1 MKRKSPKIY
10 KVKTGKMKS
19 ATAHNVLSAV
29 VMIAAAGLV
38 GFVGYSVAKPF
49 IDDGSSVENNADLQM
64 NATVTTTSSDG
75 ISTDFSATVTTLSA
89 SGSAIETDTIAKTT
103 ASTTTKTAVQT
114 STVTTAETEKKST
127 AATTKQTESE
137 QNTTTQAVTTE
148 VAAKNGVSLS
158 NFTEADTAEWLSASV
173 LESKDAFVSALKQV
187 KGNNANVK
195 AVVVPMKLEGGL
207 LNYASNISYVA
218 GMGICDGSLTASEIV
233 SIAKEEGFSVYAL
246 ISVLDDC
253 QFPELHWDAGIQLA
267 DGTGRWLD
275 NSPEKGGKPWMSPY
289 SSKTVSYMTA
299 MIQELEN
306 AGFSAAICQNFVYP
320 SFYESDRNFIDVDDY
335 FGENRNDAMV
345 ALADAMVEAA
355 TGNMTVVL
363 DME

>member
-127 AATTKQTESE
+127 VATTKQTESE

-148 VAAKNGVSLS
+148 VATKNGVSLS

-253 QFPELHWDAGIQLA
+253 QFPELHRDAGIQLA

>member
-253 QFPELHWDAGIQLA
+253 QFPELHRDAGIQLA

-320 SFYESDRNFIDVDDY
+320 SFYESDRDFIDVDDY

>member
-127 AATTKQTESE
+127 AATTKQIESE

-173 LESKDAFVSALKQV
+173 LESKDAFVFALKQV

-253 QFPELHWDAGIQLA
+253 QFPELHRDAGIQLA

>member
-75 ISTDFSATVTTLSA
+75 ISTDFSATVTTLSD

-253 QFPELHWDAGIQLA
+253 QFPELHRDAGIQLA

>member
-75 ISTDFSATVTTLSA
+75 ISTDFSATVTTLSD

-114 STVTTAETEKKST
+114 STVTTAEMEKKST

-253 QFPELHWDAGIQLA
+253 QFPELHRDAGIQLA

>member
-10 KVKTGKMKS
+10 KVRTGKMKS

-49 IDDGSSVENNADLQM
+49 IDDDSSVDNNADLQM
-64 NATVTTTSSDG
+64 NAVVTTTVSDG
-75 ISTDFSATVTTLSA
+75 VTTDFSAIVTTFLTDENMA
-89 SGSAIETDTIAKTT
+89 ETNTTVKTD
-103 ASTTTKTAVQT
+103 TTTKTTVQT
-114 STVTTAETEKKST
+114 STAVITTETEKEST
-127 AATTKQTESE
+127 VATTKQTEHESI
-137 QNTTTQAVTTE
+137 TTTQVGTTE

-158 NFTEADTAEWLSASV
+158 DFTEADTAEWLSASV
-173 LESKDAFVSALKQV
+173 LESRDAFISSLEQV
-187 KGNNANVK
+187 KGSNSDVK

-218 GMGICDGSLTASEIV
+218 GMGICDGTLTASEIV
-233 SIAKEEGFSVYAL
+233 SIAKEKGFSVYAT
-246 ISVLDDC
+246 ISVMDDC
-253 QFPELHWDAGIQLA
+253 QFPELHRDAGIQLA
-267 DGTGRWLD
+267 DGSGRWLD

-299 MIQELEN
+299 MIQELED

-320 SFYESDRNFIDVDDY
+320 SFYESDRDFIDVEDY
-335 FGENRNDAMV
+335 FGENRNDAMA

-355 TGNMTVVL
+355 TGDMTVVL